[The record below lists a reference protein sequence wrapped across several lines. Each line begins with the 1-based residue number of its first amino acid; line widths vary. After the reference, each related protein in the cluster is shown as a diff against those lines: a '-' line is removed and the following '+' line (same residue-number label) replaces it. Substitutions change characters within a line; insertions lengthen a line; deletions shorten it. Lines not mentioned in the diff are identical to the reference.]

1 MNNLEWL
8 YEHERDKL
16 VKLIVGEYDM
26 CDICFYDPNFPDCGG
41 DCERNVREWLD
52 DVHSEQIQDKDEHV
66 DDESCRQDADQRE
79 HAETP
84 TASKW
89 QSNDAQ
95 DSREKLEA
103 DCTAAWKSV
112 ERVVRSGG
120 TPKERWTNSE
130 FFNLL
135 DRQAAITTN
144 QLTSKSDVSKSEETA
159 ENAISKCDMR
169 DFGDSREKLEADMRE
184 RLGELWADAWDAGN
198 RDSMDDCFDLSVFI
212 ALLDRQAVITVREI
226 EKKWSS
232 FSDSVDGHIAELQR
246 KLEAAHAKNRALKA
260 HITKMQEGR
269 HGWHIKGKELQQQ
282 VDSLKRKLEAAID
295 ANTDYRDEWH
305 RVCAERERLAR
316 EIGTLRAERDRY
328 RELCG
333 KLLDAADDM
342 RRVRD
347 QFDAFTEV
355 D

>member
-16 VKLIVGEYDM
+16 VKLLTGEYISCDM
-26 CDICFYDPNFPDCGG
+26 CYYRHDYPDCGG

-52 DVHSEQIQDKDEHV
+52 DVHSEQIPDKG
-66 DDESCRQDADQRE
+66 E

-84 TASKW
+84 HASKW

-103 DCTAAWKSV
+103 
-112 ERVVRSGG
+112 EVRKWCGMY
-120 TPKERWTNSE
+120 PYQVDMVWVWLN
-130 FFNLL
+130 
-135 DRQAAITTN
+135 RQAAIT
-144 QLTSKSDVSKSEETA
+144 E
-159 ENAISKCDMR
+159 
-169 DFGDSREKLEADMRE
+169 
-184 RLGELWADAWDAGN
+184 
-198 RDSMDDCFDLSVFI
+198 
-212 ALLDRQAVITVREI
+212 REI
-226 EKKWSS
+226 EKKWSC
-232 FSDSVDGHIAELQR
+232 FSDSAGGHITELTEQ
-246 KLEAAHAKNRALKA
+246 LESAHAKNRALKA
-260 HITKMQEGR
+260 HIAKMQEGR

-282 VDSLKRKLEAAID
+282 VDTMRDVIREFRDERDHYIELFHEQERRANELQSRD
-295 ANTDYRDEWH
+295 ANL
-305 RVCAERERLAR
+305 VR

-347 QFDAFTEV
+347 AFDQFERGEA
-355 D
+355 